1 MQTASLY
8 HEKHMVSLS
17 ETIAVTQAPP
27 VTNISINVTARLH
40 VFNTYQKFINQYFV
54 FPEKIRIHVLNS
66 SLTYLY

>member
-27 VTNISINVTARLH
+27 HTNISINVTALLY
-40 VFNTYQKFINQYFV
+40 VFNKYHKVVNQYFM
-54 FPEKIRIHVLNS
+54 LS
-66 SLTYLY
+66 AT